1 MPAESKILKAA
12 TGGSASRPKAVKQR
26 SIPARVLRDGRLNS
40 DVNEI
45 LEIVADAQ
53 RAVDRQLK
61 SLSRTTKLSPR
72 GIFILSLINAGLDR
86 GSLLVEYFDSLHS
99 TMTLELDRLV
109 DAGLVK
115 RMDDASDRRIVR
127 LVLTKKGNKFREDV
141 MDIVNAMFIPRIS
154 EISAEDLRFCV
165 DILKKIVYPP
175 SIPEE

>member
-1 MPAESKILKAA
+1 MPAESRFSKTAA
-12 TGGSASRPKAVKQR
+12 SDSATRSKAVKPR
-26 SIPARVLRDGRLNS
+26 SVPKRVLRDGRLNS

-61 SLSRTTKLSPR
+61 SLSRTTKLSSR

-154 EISAEDLRFCV
+154 GISSEDLRFCV
-165 DILKKIVYPP
+165 DTLKKIVYPP
-175 SIPEE
+175 SVAEE